1 MSVLSL
7 GARVTRTLSDERN
20 SAKQS
25 EAVKKVGCLSCTAAS
40 SDF

>member
-1 MSVLSL
+1 MRVLSL

-25 EAVKKVGCLSCTAAS
+25 EAVKKSAV
-40 SDF
+40 